1 MWKIVGASGALA
13 LTLSGC
19 GGGGG
24 TTPAPGP
31 PGPPGPPGASGNHT
45 EACKAPQLRAQCTG
59 TCTRN
64 YDKTPNVVYCKEC
77 AAPYKIN
84 LATLNCEVKCSDLP
98 APSPSPSI
106 PKTATDLRGV
116 DWPSACFDDEDE
128 VTFFSIGDWG
138 GICGW
143 PNYDHDDP
151 TLDLCAHPGPPGKRY
166 RPGWGIPAGQGIM
179 DGMPFP
185 MDTYKRATYVDLNA
199 QVLIADK
206 MAAKYDELKAAGQP
220 PRFVINV
227 GDSIYPGGI
236 EEHCS
241 NKGAGDID
249 AIAKM
254 YQWTAVFEKI
264 YKSSDETYN
273 KLEWMGVLGNHDY
286 GGNCYVK
293 AWDQLIFYTWTQDSR
308 WRIPAQY
315 WKRTMQFK
323 RFAAEF
329 YFIDGNINDVSPAD
343 NDPKHNICFRHG
355 NDDSVWPPGS
365 DARHDQDHC
374 HYKDYPPS
382 QGAGAACPK
391 TGGPSSPDDC
401 VGWFTKLWKDNLDW
415 LTKGLESSTA
425 QWQIV
430 VSHYPVMYAR
440 NMAWPAYAKK
450 HGIDLI
456 ITGHQHRQDIY
467 NEKPIEKRYDG
478 SQTDMGPTV
487 HVVTGGGGGI
497 QTDAP
502 PNPDGADDAYGYMIM
517 KMQVNQL
524 TVEAWTHGGKLLKN
538 GGKHVLRN
546 STVAPPVLKGGA
558 KLVV

>member
-1 MWKIVGASGALA
+1 MLKICAVSGALA

-19 GGGGG
+19 GGGGSG
-24 TTPAPGP
+24 STPAPGP
-31 PGPPGPPGASGNHT
+31 PGPPSPGGKGNKT
-45 EACKAPQLRAQCTG
+45 EDCAAPQIRAHCTG

-64 YDKTPNVVYCKEC
+64 LDKTPNVVYCSACK
-77 AAPYKIN
+77 APYKLN
-84 LATLNCEVKCSDLP
+84 PATLNCEIKCSDLP
-98 APSPSPSI
+98 APSPAPPI
-106 PKTATDLRGV
+106 PGKATDLKGV

-128 VTFFSIGDWG
+128 ATFFSIGDWG

-143 PNYDHDDP
+143 PNYDHSDP
-151 TLDLCAHPGPPGKRY
+151 TQDLCANPKFGKGRF
-166 RPGWGIPAGQGIM
+166 RPGWGIAPGQGII

-185 MDTYKRATYVDLNA
+185 MDTYKRLTYVDLNA

-206 MAAKYDELKAAGQP
+206 MAAKYEQLKEAGQP

-241 NKGAGDID
+241 NKGSGDIA
-249 AIAKM
+249 AISKM
-254 YQWTAVFEKI
+254 YQWQAIFEKI
-264 YKSSDETYN
+264 YKSSDASSQYN

-293 AWDQLIFYTWTQDSR
+293 AWDQLIYYTWSPDSR

-315 WKRTMQFK
+315 WKRTIQFK

-343 NDPKHNICFRHG
+343 ADAKHNICYRNG
-355 NDDSVWPPGS
+355 NNDSPDG
-365 DARHDQDHC
+365 QDHC

-382 QGAGAACPK
+382 ASAGVACPK
-391 TGGPSSPDDC
+391 TDGPMNPDDC
-401 VGWFTKLWKDNLDW
+401 VGWFTKLWADNLAW
-415 LTKGLESSTA
+415 LKKGLDASTA
-425 QWQIV
+425 EWQIV
-430 VSHYPVMYAR
+430 VSHYPVMYQR
-440 NMAWPAYAKK
+440 NMQWPAFAKE
-450 HGIDLI
+450 HGVDLI

-467 NEKPIEKRYDG
+467 NLKAMEQKYDG
-478 SQTDMGPTV
+478 SMTDMGPTV

-497 QTDAP
+497 QTDAG
-502 PNPDGADDAYGYMIM
+502 PNADGNDDAYGYMVM
-517 KMQVNQL
+517 KLQVNQL

-538 GGKHVLRN
+538 GGKHILRN
-546 STVAPPVLKGGA
+546 STVAPPVLRGGA
-558 KLVV
+558 TLVV